1 MPILAMA
8 VFVAVSWVFFG
19 KAPSYRAT
27 TGSPLPLGSARKWN
41 LSEDIVGKWVSN
53 DRTGSIEFFAD
64 GSVAMRDQSKSLG
77 GRWTVIADDRIK
89 ITSSALGSELISTI
103 DAISIS
109 GRKMAAIADGEK
121 VELTREE
128 IAGPHSENQGSE
140 APPSAPSEVQL
151 PPGEVE
157 PRDQPPPPAV
167 EVKTSES
174 WVWTDIQGRKMQ
186 AKLLDVKRDDDRKL
200 VARFEKGDGKT
211 YTIPVDQL
219 ATEDRK
225 RALKKL
231 GKD

>member
-1 MPILAMA
+1 
-8 VFVAVSWVFFG
+8 
-19 KAPSYRAT
+19 
-27 TGSPLPLGSARKWN
+27 
-41 LSEDIVGKWVSN
+41 
-53 DRTGSIEFFAD
+53 
-64 GSVAMRDQSKSLG
+64 
-77 GRWTVIADDRIK
+77 
-89 ITSSALGSELISTI
+89 
-103 DAISIS
+103 
-109 GRKMAAIADGEK
+109 
-121 VELTREE
+121 
-128 IAGPHSENQGSE
+128 
-140 APPSAPSEVQL
+140 
-151 PPGEVE
+151 
-157 PRDQPPPPAV
+157 V